1 MNHISLDIETYSSV
15 DLSKSSVYRYSEAPD
30 FEILL
35 LGYSVDDDPV
45 QVLGYDWPQ
54 PAAPGEQVV
63 DLASGERIPEE
74 ILAALTDERV
84 TKWAFNANF
93 ERVCLSRYLG
103 MPNDEFLDPA
113 QWRCTMIWSAYL
125 GLPLSLMGVGAALAL
140 DKQKLSEG
148 KELIRYFCQPC
159 AATKANGGRT
169 RNLPQDAHI
178 GIR

>member
-15 DLSKSSVYRYSEAPD
+15 DLNKSSVYRYSEAPD

-45 QVLGYDWPQ
+45 QV
-54 PAAPGEQVV
+54 V

-74 ILAALTDERV
+74 ILTALTDERV
-84 TKWAFNANF
+84 IKWAFNANF

-113 QWRCTMIWSAYL
+113 QWRCTMI
-125 GLPLSLMGVGAALAL
+125 
-140 DKQKLSEG
+140 
-148 KELIRYFCQPC
+148 CC
-159 AATKANGGRT
+159 
-169 RNLPQDAHI
+169 
-178 GIR
+178 